1 MSEIV
6 TAIIAAIPSSA
17 LPLLVCVLS
26 CVLGCCFIY
35 LKIGKDR
42 KQTKEER
49 DGQKDELDKR
59 LTLVE
64 HDVCYMKQQHALF
77 ADKLDRILDELT
89 AIKVELAKKAEKQMK
104 NLILVRN
111 DKFGMLFS
119 DWADKP
125 IHFEVQFA
133 TSPNASFGTIC
144 RYRVL
149 EP

>member
-1 MSEIV
+1 MTEIV
-6 TAIIAAIPSSA
+6 TAIISAISPA
-17 LPLLVCVLS
+17 TLPIVV

-77 ADKLDRILDELT
+77 ADKLDRILDELCE
-89 AIKVELAKKAEKQMK
+89 IKVSLASKAEK
-104 NLILVRN
+104 
-111 DKFGMLFS
+111 
-119 DWADKP
+119 
-125 IHFEVQFA
+125 
-133 TSPNASFGTIC
+133 
-144 RYRVL
+144 
-149 EP
+149 